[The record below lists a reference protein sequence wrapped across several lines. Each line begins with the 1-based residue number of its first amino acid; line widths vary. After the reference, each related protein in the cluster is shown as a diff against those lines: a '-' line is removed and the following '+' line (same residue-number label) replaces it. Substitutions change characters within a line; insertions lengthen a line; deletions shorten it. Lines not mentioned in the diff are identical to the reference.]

1 MYQSQG
7 HALTADLSFMFEK
20 SDMAK
25 ERRDGEKAV
34 EGGNQG
40 DRVSVVKW
48 RIYEAMNNEIYDGL
62 DCPS

>member
-1 MYQSQG
+1 M
-7 HALTADLSFMFEK
+7 TDLSFMFEK

-40 DRVSVVKW
+40 DRVSVVEW
-48 RIYEAMNNEIYDGL
+48 RIDGVMNNEIYDGR
-62 DCPS
+62 D